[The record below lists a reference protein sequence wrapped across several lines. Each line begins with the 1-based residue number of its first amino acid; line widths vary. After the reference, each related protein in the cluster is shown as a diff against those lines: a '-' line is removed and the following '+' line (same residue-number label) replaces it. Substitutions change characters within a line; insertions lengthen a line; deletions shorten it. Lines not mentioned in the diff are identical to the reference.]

1 MAKKSTKTSVKK
13 QPIHHGKVF
22 IAKELFLGVLAVFSI
37 GIVMY
42 DTFGKLTDA
51 QRATVDRI
59 DFCIAIL
66 FLVDWILSYYFS
78 RNRPRF
84 FRRNWYLLL
93 AAIPFTDTLT
103 QALRGLRVL
112 RLLRILRAGEHLNY
126 GLTSTKNSK

>member
-1 MAKKSTKTSVKK
+1 MSKKSTRTSANKL
-13 QPIHHGKVF
+13 PLHHGKVF
-22 IAKELFLGVLAVFSI
+22 IAKELFLGILAILSI
-37 GIVMY
+37 GIVLY
-42 DTFGKLTDA
+42 DIFGKLTDS

-59 DFCIAIL
+59 DFAIAIL
-66 FLVDWILSYYFS
+66 FLVDWILSCYSS
-78 RNRPRF
+78 RDRQRF

-126 GLTSTKNSK
+126 GLTSTKQSK